1 LLILRH
7 EGRAN
12 DFRPEAVQS
21 KNFRDGQG
29 RVVTFSAAQRNNT
42 SNMPLPRKTYLSL
55 GCSLLLLFSLLV
67 GLPAHRGKSA
77 PAGEVPVAHPS
88 ADNPV
93 KSAKMLNDFHWN
105 FISRG
110 ILHITA

>member
-12 DFRPEAVQS
+12 DFRPEAVHS
-21 KNFRDGQG
+21 KNFPDAKRLA
-29 RVVTFSAAQRNNT
+29 VTFSAAPRSIT
-42 SNMPLPRKTYLSL
+42 FNMPLPRKTYLSL

-77 PAGEVPVAHPS
+77 PAGEVPVQNPS
-88 ADNPV
+88 VESTIQPV
-93 KSAKMLNDFHWN
+93 KMLNDFNWN
-105 FISRG
+105 FVSRG
-110 ILHITA
+110 ILHIAA